1 MTNPIAIVLGLLILA
16 ALAAD
21 ALFLHWN
28 LPVVIGKRLA
38 ELIEYLSFWR

>member
-1 MTNPIAIVLGLLILA
+1 MTNPIALVLGLMILA
-16 ALAAD
+16 ALAVD

-28 LPVVIGKRLA
+28 LPVQIGKRLA